1 MKMNQTAKLALIPA
15 AALMISACGDNL
27 PAESSAKAAPA
38 KPATAAAVKT
48 EPAATAPTENVIQ
61 AKTAETESSGNYS
74 LEFLHVN
81 DVHSYIDPVSMSLRV
96 PEGLVR
102 VKAGGPEA
110 LKSIIEETR
119 RRNPDVLLISAG
131 DQITGNASNYDNFH
145 GEADAVVHGVFGTDY
160 YMLGNHEFDHGGKG
174 IAQYM
179 DYMKKLSPQSVMI
192 NSDLTVGK
200 DSPVKDTGIPQVIRK
215 INGRNVAFYAVTAAN
230 KILKSSSPDPDMSF
244 KDTVP
249 LINAMTAE
257 KASKADI
264 HVLISHQGIL
274 DDRINSA
281 KFNDIDIIIGG
292 DSHSLCGDFRAGGIK
307 GECVYPMTRKNASGN
322 KICVVQAF
330 EYGKLIGDLK
340 VTFDEKG
347 NVTECSG
354 SPILPL
360 WSATATLKGDNVT
373 AEAQKAAAA
382 RIKEIISAEDNP
394 FVEASPNAEMTKALE
409 PYRNK
414 IRENFKYLG
423 RATQDLCTTRY
434 PTDNC
439 LIKDTPNPYGSETC
453 KAFGRMYLDGTGAS
467 VYLGN
472 SGMYRVD
479 LEQGDFTDLELMA
492 ITPFN
497 NEIVEIELTG
507 TELIEVLNQVVSY
520 VNDDI
525 TSRDGGI
532 PCGYGFSY
540 AINNTATPV
549 VSDVMIVGDDGKA
562 APVVKDGK
570 YRILT
575 TDYVLKGKD
584 GFKKLKGKEVLRKYG
599 SDANLVRQYL
609 KKHEIIPVIPHDLK
623 TITSFRDTDTNK
635 KKQ

>member
-1 MKMNQTAKLALIPA
+1 MKMNTTAKLALIPA
-15 AALMISACGDNL
+15 AAFVLSACDDNL
-27 PAESSAKAAPA
+27 PTESSAEAAPA
-38 KPATAAAVKT
+38 KPAAAATVKAGQAAADKSENKVQEKAA
-48 EPAATAPTENVIQ
+48 EP
-61 AKTAETESSGNYS
+61 ESAGNYS
-74 LEFLHVN
+74 LEILHVN
-81 DVHSYIDPVSMSLRV
+81 DMHSYIDPVSMSLRI

-102 VKAGGPEA
+102 IKAGGPEA

-119 RRNPDVLLISAG
+119 KRNPDVLLISAG

-174 IAQYM
+174 IAEYM

-215 INGRNVAFYAVTAAN
+215 INGRNVAFYAVTTAN
-230 KILKSSSPDPDMSF
+230 KIQKSSSPDPDMSF
-244 KDTVP
+244 KDTVT

-257 KASKADI
+257 NASKADI
-264 HVLISHQGIL
+264 HVLITHQGII
-274 DDRINSA
+274 DDRVNAA
-281 KFNDIDIIIGG
+281 KFNDIDIILGG

-307 GECVYPMTRKNASGN
+307 GDCVYPMTRKNASGN
-322 KICVVQAF
+322 KICVVQAY

-340 VTFDEKG
+340 VTFDDNG

-394 FVEASPNAEMTKALE
+394 FVDASPNDEMTRALE

-439 LIKDTPNPYGSETC
+439 LIKDTPNPHGSETC

-497 NEIVEIELTG
+497 NEIQEIELTG
-507 TELIEVLNQVVSY
+507 AELIEVLNQVLTY
-520 VNDDI
+520 VNEDI

-540 AINNTATPV
+540 AIDNTMTPV

-562 APVVKDGK
+562 VPVAKDKK

-575 TDYVLKGKD
+575 TDYMLKGKD
-584 GFKKLKGKEVLRKYG
+584 GYKKLKGREVLRSYG

-609 KKHEIIPVIPHDLK
+609 KKHEIIPVIPHDMK
-623 TITSFRDTDTNK
+623 TITSFKDKDNK
-635 KKQ
+635 NQ

>member
-1 MKMNQTAKLALIPA
+1 MKMNTTAKLALIPA
-15 AALMISACGDNL
+15 AAFVLSACDDNL
-27 PAESSAKAAPA
+27 PTESSAEAAPTKPAAAATVKAGQAAADKSENRVQEKAA
-38 KPATAAAVKT
+38 
-48 EPAATAPTENVIQ
+48 EP
-61 AKTAETESSGNYS
+61 ESAGNYS
-74 LEFLHVN
+74 LEILHVN
-81 DVHSYIDPVSMSLRV
+81 DMHSYIDPVSMSLRI

-102 VKAGGPEA
+102 IKAGGPEA

-119 RRNPDVLLISAG
+119 KRNPDVLLISAG

-174 IAQYM
+174 IAEYM

-215 INGRNVAFYAVTAAN
+215 INGRNVAFYAVTTAN
-230 KILKSSSPDPDMSF
+230 KIQKSSSPDPDMSF
-244 KDTVP
+244 KDTVT

-257 KASKADI
+257 NASKADI
-264 HVLISHQGIL
+264 HVLITHQGII
-274 DDRINSA
+274 DDRVNAA
-281 KFNDIDIIIGG
+281 KFNDIDIILGG

-307 GECVYPMTRKNASGN
+307 GDCVYPMTRKNASGN
-322 KICVVQAF
+322 KICVVQAY

-340 VTFDEKG
+340 VTFDDNG

-394 FVEASPNAEMTKALE
+394 FLDASPNDEMTRALE

-439 LIKDTPNPYGSETC
+439 LIKDTPNPHGSETC

-497 NEIVEIELTG
+497 NEIQEIELTG
-507 TELIEVLNQVVSY
+507 AELIEVLNQVLTY
-520 VNDDI
+520 VNEDI

-540 AINNTATPV
+540 AIDNTMTPV
-549 VSDVMIVGDDGKA
+549 VSDVMIVRDDGKA
-562 APVVKDGK
+562 VPVAKDKK

-575 TDYVLKGKD
+575 TDYMLKGKD
-584 GFKKLKGKEVLRKYG
+584 GYKKLKGREVLRSYG

-623 TITSFRDTDTNK
+623 TITSFKDKDNK
-635 KKQ
+635 NQ